1 MQDVSTPHLP
11 DPTAEPRNGESQN
24 GENRAEVGRADR
36 TQPADGRNDRPH
48 GDPPVDVAPPEHRV
62 PVTAGVGDV
71 RGNIIGAGVPVSGS
85 ASAGATTSGIG
96 SRNGRPKLDPRPLW
110 RPPVDPLQ
118 AGAFGRP
125 GGVGGSFAPRRAG
138 GPLPVGAPPVPEH
151 LQDAF
156 GRPPGTTS
164 SLPRPPDAMSEQL
177 DESPADPW
185 SDPTSGARLGP
196 PAEQAE
202 KTAPADPVPAER
214 FSLRQALFERRLRPS
229 SLIGLLVSALLIGGV
244 GAAIGVFAANRL
256 PAAVTDPQF
265 QLATVAPSVT
275 REPGSVADVAA
286 RVLPSVVSLEI
297 RTGDTGET
305 GSGVVIDGS
314 GYILTNN
321 HVISTAAT
329 DPSAELTVIFNDGK
343 QSRVPGIIVGR
354 DPLTDLAVL
363 KADISGAT
371 VAQLGDSAALAV
383 GDPVIA
389 IGSPLGL
396 AGTVTTGI
404 VSAKDRPVRLQGGG
418 SDTDAVIDA
427 VQTDAAV
434 NPGNSGGPL
443 VDSSGAVVGINT
455 AIRTLGGDSSGSIGL
470 GFAIPITMA
479 KSVAEQIIKSGTV
492 QHSTIGVNAR
502 SATDGVTDGAQV
514 QNVQQGGP
522 AAAAG
527 IAEGDVIIKVG
538 DRAVGN
544 ADELVVAVR
553 ENAVGATVPVVL
565 MRGGRQMTVN
575 VTLAAQ

>member
-1 MQDVSTPHLP
+1 MGGPLATA
-11 DPTAEPRNGESQN
+11 AEP
-24 GENRAEVGRADR
+24 
-36 TQPADGRNDRPH
+36 
-48 GDPPVDVAPPEHRV
+48 
-62 PVTAGVGDV
+62 
-71 RGNIIGAGVPVSGS
+71 
-85 ASAGATTSGIG
+85 
-96 SRNGRPKLDPRPLW
+96 SRNGRPRLEPKPLW
-110 RPPVDPLQ
+110 KPPVDPLHV
-118 AGAFGRP
+118 GAFGRP
-125 GGVGGSFAPRRAG
+125 GGVGGSFAPRRTNS
-138 GPLPVGAPPVPEH
+138 PMPVGAPPVPEH
-151 LQDAF
+151 LLDAF
-156 GRPPGTTS
+156 GRPPGAAS
-164 SLPRPPDAMSEQL
+164 SMPRPAAASSSETT
-177 DESPADPW
+177 EFVPADPW
-185 SDPTSGARLGP
+185 SDPASGSQLGP
-196 PAEQAE
+196 PAEQPV
-202 KTAPADPVPAER
+202 KVAPAEPVPAER

-229 SLIGLLVSALLIGGV
+229 ALIGLLVAALLVGGV
-244 GAAIGVFAANRL
+244 GATIGVFAANRL

-297 RTGDTGET
+297 RTGDAGET
-305 GSGVVIDGS
+305 GSGVVIDRT

-343 QSRVPGIIVGR
+343 PSRVPGIIVGR

-363 KADISGAT
+363 KADVSGAT

-470 GFAIPITMA
+470 GFAIPIGMA
-479 KSVAEQIIKSGTV
+479 KSVAEQIIRSGKV
-492 QHSTIGVNAR
+492 QHSTMGINAR

-514 QNVQQGGP
+514 QNVQQGSP

-538 DRAVGN
+538 DRSVGN

-553 ENAVGATVPVVL
+553 QNAVGATVPVVL
-565 MRGGRQMTVN
+565 ARDGRQMTVN
-575 VTLAAQ
+575 VTLGAE